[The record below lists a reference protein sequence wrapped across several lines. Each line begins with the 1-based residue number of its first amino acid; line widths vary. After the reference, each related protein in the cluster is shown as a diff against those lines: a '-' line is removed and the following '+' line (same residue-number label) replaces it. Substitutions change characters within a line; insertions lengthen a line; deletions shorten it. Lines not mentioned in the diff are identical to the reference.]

1 MKEIYMNSVIWLA
14 IKDLKKISEPCRYK
28 QPSIDDVFSACEKE
42 LSELDASEREI
53 NLRLFALALYCHKTY
68 HLKFFKS
75 AAFARFAQ
83 ALNYSHFK
91 HTVKTLIEENNYA
104 LVVFWVVF
112 RLSFVNTIPQDSYL
126 PLEQI
131 LRDKSLEMGMN
142 FIY

>member
-14 IKDLKKISEPCRYK
+14 IKNLKKLSEPCGYK
-28 QPSIDDVFSACEKE
+28 QPSIDEIFLDSEKE
-42 LSELDASEREI
+42 LSALNATEREI

-68 HLKFFKS
+68 NLEFFKS
-75 AAFARFAQ
+75 TAFARFAQ

-91 HTVKTLIEENNYA
+91 HTVKTLIKENNYA
-104 LVVFWVVF
+104 LVVFWVIF

-126 PLEQI
+126 PLEQT
-131 LRDKSLEMGMN
+131 LRDKSLELGMN

>member
-1 MKEIYMNSVIWLA
+1 MKEIYMNNVIWLA
-14 IKDLKKISEPCRYK
+14 IKALKKLFEQSDRRHS
-28 QPSIDDVFSACEKE
+28 SIDEIFLACEKE
-42 LSELDASEREI
+42 LCSLNASEKETD
-53 NLRLFALALYCHKTY
+53 LRLFALALYCHKTY
-68 HLKFFKS
+68 NSEFFKS
-75 AAFARFAQ
+75 TTFVRFAQ

-91 HTVKTLIEENNYA
+91 RTVKTLIKENNYA

-126 PLEQI
+126 PLEQT